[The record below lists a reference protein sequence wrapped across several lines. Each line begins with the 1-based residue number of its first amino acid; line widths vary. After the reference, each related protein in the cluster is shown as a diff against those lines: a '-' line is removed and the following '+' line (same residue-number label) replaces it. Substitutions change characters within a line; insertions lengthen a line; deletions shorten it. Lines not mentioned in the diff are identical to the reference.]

1 MLAFTLT
8 EVMDNSVKLLSL
20 QGIYLMYLYVGS
32 IAVIICIYIWVLI
45 DSCSSINND
54 STTGLVP
61 RTITTGVIHD
71 KETDVQNL
79 SSLTKFGSLKKAH
92 ISRDRTSNT
101 SFYLR
106 IGAIVFGLG
115 TLVFNGLEMA
125 MHSMMEGSCLNDVV
139 FVHPILHGLFTFLQM
154 HFLFVNSQV
163 LVEKFGLAA
172 RFGFMH
178 LAATNLALWIR
189 LVIWESGNEW
199 THYVFLSIND
209 KNYESDVPTPL
220 HLRSFPKF
228 ITRVDKDSLPYH
240 VVSNEHINQVVSLH
254 QCLNTNSLGQLW
266 TSSMPFL
273 YPFIIQFSIIAAAV
287 TYIMGQNVAKD
298 HLFFQKQK
306 KIGMTD
312 SKSCTLAT
320 TLHESFNTWGVD
332 CGGASKGL
340 FLGILC
346 LVTGVVVIIIF
357 LVVKANEDFPAETIF
372 WLINGTLMAIL
383 SITII
388 MNVIGLIQI
397 RKLSVIGTKLPSL
410 DKILSVSSI
419 FGVQLYTIMGIVAG
433 SAGTASE
440 ETLEEISSPLQK
452 RHSMLLAVSLVQLVQ
467 TIMQSCFIVEGMRR
481 TSLSRTQIV
490 TKPARQVVTF
500 LMFSNSV
507 LWAFDT
513 FVIQNWMS
521 QELQIR
527 FFGILAWG
535 VISRISLPL
544 LIFYRF
550 HSCVLL
556 LEIWKKSYHS
566 IHVDP
571 GN

>member
-1 MLAFTLT
+1 
-8 EVMDNSVKLLSL
+8 
-20 QGIYLMYLYVGS
+20 
-32 IAVIICIYIWVLI
+32 
-45 DSCSSINND
+45 
-54 STTGLVP
+54 
-61 RTITTGVIHD
+61 
-71 KETDVQNL
+71 
-79 SSLTKFGSLKKAH
+79 
-92 ISRDRTSNT
+92 
-101 SFYLR
+101 
-106 IGAIVFGLG
+106 
-115 TLVFNGLEMA
+115 
-125 MHSMMEGSCLNDVV
+125 
-139 FVHPILHGLFTFLQM
+139 
-154 HFLFVNSQV
+154 
-163 LVEKFGLAA
+163 
-172 RFGFMH
+172 
-178 LAATNLALWIR
+178 
-189 LVIWESGNEW
+189 
-199 THYVFLSIND
+199 
-209 KNYESDVPTPL
+209 
-220 HLRSFPKF
+220 
-228 ITRVDKDSLPYH
+228 
-240 VVSNEHINQVVSLH
+240 
-254 QCLNTNSLGQLW
+254 
-266 TSSMPFL
+266 
-273 YPFIIQFSIIAAAV
+273 
-287 TYIMGQNVAKD
+287 
-298 HLFFQKQK
+298 
-306 KIGMTD
+306 MTD